1 MPPSASDAPSQ
12 PAAFFRV
19 SARIQQDQAGGSSI
33 FAGPGTEQPQLSSLK
48 CAVPVQYEPGWE
60 VEELLIRQGL
70 TSLRWTGDDNGSEA
84 VWLYLE
90 SGHFSPLLTNL
101 QLMAAPQQGA
111 PLLAPL
117 KVDLTDPNLQPGD
130 DAPEWAYDAAQD
142 TFPRW
147 MRARAVTIHWVGLH
161 LERQHALADGW
172 RDAWRMCV
180 MPAVL
185 PYL

>member
-1 MPPSASDAPSQ
+1 MNVLATPERGATADRPARLCFWAPAMM
-12 PAAFFRV
+12 AA
-19 SARIQQDQAGGSSI
+19 I
-33 FAGPGTEQPQLSSLK
+33 T
-48 CAVPVQYEPGWE
+48 
-60 VEELLIRQGL
+60 
-70 TSLRWTGDDNGSEA
+70 
-84 VWLYLE
+84 
-90 SGHFSPLLTNL
+90 LTNL